1 LLLVLWVFML
11 LGVLA
16 FDFGQYMRD
25 DALAAANMA
34 EETRGYYLAV
44 AAMNRAIYDQKIAEA
59 REDRQGRPAE
69 EDDEDL
75 EDQPPLIPVDGQ
87 WHPLELLGGRAEV
100 RVTDVGSGIPLALP
114 LDATEDD
121 SAVGNAAALEVLLG
135 EVVKNLVRGGNR
147 TTGVSVKD
155 EKAYS
160 EVTNAILDWLDPD
173 DEVRKPGGAEAKY
186 YESLDPPRTP
196 KNGPLDSPEELL
208 LVKGVDPDLFYGS
221 PGRPGLRDF
230 VSVFNPSP
238 TVKLQHATADFL
250 AVLFGLDAD
259 EAAEVVALRS
269 QVPDGWEAY
278 VQRLQ
283 ALAGAVGKGMVV
295 SSSGV
300 LHVIGADE
308 DDDDVGGG
316 GVGVGGEPEPE
327 TAMVL
332 VEGRADTAGP
342 RNQSRV
348 AAVVELKEPG
358 NCELSFCREEVSDGI
373 TMLRWFDRGTW
384 SYEEMQPPPADGNES
399 G

>member
-1 LLLVLWVFML
+1 VLWVFML

-59 REDRQGRPAE
+59 LEDRQGQPVE
-69 EDDEDL
+69 DDDEDR
-75 EDQPPLIPVDGQ
+75 PILIPVDGQ
-87 WHPLELLGGRAEV
+87 WHPLQLLGGQAGV

-114 LDATEDD
+114 LDATENDE
-121 SAVGNAAALEVLLG
+121 AAGNAAALEVLLG

-147 TTGVSVKD
+147 TAGVNVKE

-160 EVTNAILDWLDPD
+160 EITNAILDWLDPD
-173 DEVRKPGGAEAKY
+173 DEVRKPGGAEAKD

-221 PGRPGLRDF
+221 PGRPGLRDL

-250 AVLFGLDAD
+250 AVLFGLDAE
-259 EAAEVVALRS
+259 EAQEVVALRS

-295 SSSGV
+295 SASGV
-300 LHVIGADE
+300 LHVVGADE
-308 DDDDVGGG
+308 DDETGG
-316 GVGVGGEPEPE
+316 GVAIGGEPEQE
-327 TAMVL
+327 TALVL

-348 AAVVELKEPG
+348 AAVVELREPA

-384 SYEEMQPPPADGNES
+384 SYEEMQPPPPTGDG
-399 G
+399 GA